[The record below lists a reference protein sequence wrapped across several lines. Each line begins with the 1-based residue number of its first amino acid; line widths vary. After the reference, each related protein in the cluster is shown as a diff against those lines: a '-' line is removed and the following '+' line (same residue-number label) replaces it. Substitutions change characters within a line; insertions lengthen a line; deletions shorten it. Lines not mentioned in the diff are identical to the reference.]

1 VEEAIVRIEL
11 RKLSEQQHEL
21 LLIRDGGGR
30 ESLTCETRSTLVHD
44 LLHYSA
50 EQEAGVQTGFWG
62 TLASGHTLADM
73 NDRTGA
79 ALGAAGGDVMA
90 IERIVGPL
98 AAAAKGASPEAL
110 ASRLRAYLAE
120 TGDPAPDWLTPAFI
134 AAVQERL
141 RHLLGAWRALPFGQ
155 PLRLEW

>member
-1 VEEAIVRIEL
+1 MRIEL
-11 RKLSEQQHEL
+11 RKITDQQHEL
-21 LLIRDGGGR
+21 VLIRDGGCR
-30 ESLTCETRSTLVHD
+30 EALVCETRSSLVHD
-44 LLHYSA
+44 LLHYAA

-62 TLASGHTLADM
+62 TLASGRTLADM

-79 ALGAAGGDVMA
+79 ALGDAGPDVMA
-90 IERIVGPL
+90 IERIMGPL
-98 AAAAKGASPEAL
+98 AAAAKGAAPDAL

-141 RHLLGAWRALPFGQ
+141 RHLLGAWRAVPHGET
-155 PLRLEW
+155 LRLDW